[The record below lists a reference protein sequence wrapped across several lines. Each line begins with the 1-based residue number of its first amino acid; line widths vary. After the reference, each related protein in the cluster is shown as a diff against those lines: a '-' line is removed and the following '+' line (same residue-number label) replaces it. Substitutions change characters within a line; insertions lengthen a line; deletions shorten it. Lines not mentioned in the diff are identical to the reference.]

1 MFKER
6 TVLRLRKLDDLINK
20 GIIDKIGD
28 LLIDR
33 NNECYITSD
42 IVKRFNSE
50 DRLVQIKSKACRI
63 NNSFLSED
71 DITYYEDW
79 FEEYPI
85 EGRYVCLKKSEDN
98 NFYKVMECQDL
109 YTIILENG
117 CIYNTKDIDFDTKK
131 FNKGDK
137 IKLKDN
143 AKINNVY
150 NGVTLFKNI
159 MFNTGTV
166 IECDFDNTVLV
177 ETDEGKYWYGIDC
190 IEKYE
195 DDKKNEKTFNKLN
208 DNPLKIVKKRYYFG
222 DEETTIKIIPNQR
235 TLKLAIKRSKEIGDI
250 VWFDNADKVEHGFA
264 LNINETKQ
272 LIEYLTKLVNVIE
285 NSIED
290 EMKF

>member
-1 MFKER
+1 MFNEGN
-6 TVLRLRKLDDLINK
+6 VLRLRKMEDLIK
-20 GIIDKIGD
+20 EGIIDKIGD

-33 NNECYITSD
+33 DNECYITSD
-42 IVKRFNSE
+42 MVKRFNSE
-50 DRLVQIKSKACRI
+50 DRLVQIKSKICSG
-63 NNSFLSED
+63 NNSFLSKD
-71 DITYYEDW
+71 GIIYYEDW
-79 FEEYPI
+79 FEERPI

-98 NFYKVMECQDL
+98 NFYKAMECPDL
-109 YTIILENG
+109 DTIILENG
-117 CIYNTKDIDFDTKK
+117 YIYNTKDIDFDTRK
-131 FNKGDK
+131 FNKGEK
-137 IKLKDN
+137 VKLKDD

-150 NGVTLFKNI
+150 NGVSLFKNI
-159 MFNTGTV
+159 MFNIGTV
-166 IECDFDNTVLV
+166 IECDYDNTVFV
-177 ETDEGKYWYGIDC
+177 DTDNGKYWYGIDC

-222 DEETTIKIIPNQR
+222 DEETTIKIIPNQP

-250 VWFDNADKVEHGFA
+250 VWFDNADKVEHGFT